1 MRIIMKRCV
10 VCDDE
15 IYDEEER
22 YELPDGDVVC
32 TSRPCIIDWVDKYRM
47 PGHVIVP
54 YVWVDERSMDN

>member
-1 MRIIMKRCV
+1 MQRCAI
-10 VCDDE
+10 CDDE

-47 PGHVIVP
+47 PGHIIEP
-54 YVWVDERSMDN
+54 YIWAEE

>member
-1 MRIIMKRCV
+1 MLHCCI
-10 VCDDE
+10 CDDE

-47 PGHVIVP
+47 PGHIIEP
-54 YVWVDERSMDN
+54 YIWADAGEARSFEF